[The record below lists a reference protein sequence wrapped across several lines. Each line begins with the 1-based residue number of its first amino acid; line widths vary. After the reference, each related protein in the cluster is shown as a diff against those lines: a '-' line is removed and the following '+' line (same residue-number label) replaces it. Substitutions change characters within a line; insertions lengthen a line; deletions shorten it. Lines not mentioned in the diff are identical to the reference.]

1 LVSVGKL
8 VQHASNEQQLRDAIR
23 AIAEA
28 EALALRPLGADV
40 QKVKKALIDKLQEST
55 NNLQN

>member
-1 LVSVGKL
+1 